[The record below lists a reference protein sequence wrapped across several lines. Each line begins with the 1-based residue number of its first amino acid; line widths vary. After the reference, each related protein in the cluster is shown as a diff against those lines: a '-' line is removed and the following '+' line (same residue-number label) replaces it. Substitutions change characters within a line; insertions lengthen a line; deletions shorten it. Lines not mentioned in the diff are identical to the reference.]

1 MLFTS
6 TLLYFLFFIE
16 KTVALVWFSIII
28 RKKSMLV
35 DRETL
40 NVTSREEN
48 KACHG
53 AKRRGHKN
61 ANKLYE

>member
-1 MLFTS
+1 
-6 TLLYFLFFIE
+6 
-16 KTVALVWFSIII
+16 
-28 RKKSMLV
+28 MLV